1 MHRMFKRSL
10 IGYDLNSVQQE
21 IDNISAKYEN
31 RIKELKEELTNHI
44 HQREMLRSE
53 YERLKQDIEGRLN
66 IETSIKDKLYEK
78 YIVVAEKR
86 LDAENRMEEAAT
98 ELKNQVKLKQI
109 MLDKYKDYQTNIK
122 LDMFRIRD
130 RFENILDDGEGIEE
144 S

>member
-1 MHRMFKRSL
+1 MHQMFKRSL

-21 IDNISAKYEN
+21 IDNISAKYET
-31 RIKELKEELTNHI
+31 RIKELKEELTNHT
-44 HQREMLRSE
+44 HQRELLRIE

-86 LDAENRMEEAAT
+86 LDAERRMEEAAT
-98 ELKNQVKLKQI
+98 ELKDQVKLKQI

-122 LDMFRIRD
+122 SDMFRIRD
-130 RFENILDDGEGIEE
+130 RFENILDDGEGIED